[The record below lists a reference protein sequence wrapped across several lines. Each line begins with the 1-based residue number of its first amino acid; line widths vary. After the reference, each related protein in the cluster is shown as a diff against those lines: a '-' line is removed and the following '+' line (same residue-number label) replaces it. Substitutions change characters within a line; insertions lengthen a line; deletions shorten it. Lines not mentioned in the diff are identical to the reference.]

1 MLWKVDKKFRIWS
14 HGVWHRPKYPSI
26 AYEVLEALDIASK
39 LLVVRTSIAHFLQYM
54 EVAAKSNSILQE
66 L

>member
-1 MLWKVDKKFRIWS
+1 MEAGID
-14 HGVWHRPKYPSI
+14 PSI
-26 AYEVLEALDIASK
+26 AYEVLEALNIASK
-39 LLVVRTSIAHFLQYM
+39 LLVVRTSIAHFLKYM